1 MNTVYSISFYDISEK
16 IGLSEFINCILVD
29 GGVRNAMLIQSA
41 DYKERDHSDPI
52 TKSKLEAIY
61 EHFPNL
67 IQSNLE
73 YDTLISKKKYTKNS
87 VNTDEK
93 VGEILGYPCS
103 KDFQY
108 TLHHRN
114 DEITYTMEIVV
125 RFTNESKL
133 IDTPVITNVCKDTSM
148 YPAMEQLAKDAER
161 VLKNNKIIGSTI
173 ESVDVEIYSNIPPT
187 YIIDK
192 ILKNVPLNEEE
203 IDSLRGFIYNIG
215 FPGIELQSY
224 NYEYNNPIHQ
234 GVLITLLSYYKNDPI
249 EPFFPLQ
256 NYPEQYKKINVH
268 MENWQNDIIRI
279 LEASRGKT
287 KVKGGGKRCTKKRI

>member
-1 MNTVYSISFYDISEK
+1 MSFYEISEK
-16 IGLSEFINCILVD
+16 IGVSEYINCILVES
-29 GGVRNAMLIQSA
+29 GIRNAMLIQSA
-41 DYKERDHSDPI
+41 DYKERDHTDPI
-52 TKSKLEAIY
+52 TRSKLAAISD
-61 EHFPNL
+61 HFPNL

-73 YDTLISKKKYTKNS
+73 YDTLISKNRYTKNS
-87 VNTDEK
+87 VNSDEK

-108 TLHHRN
+108 TLDHRN

-125 RFTNESKL
+125 RFTDELK
-133 IDTPVITNVCKDTSM
+133 ITDTAVITNVCKDTSM
-148 YPAMEQLAKDAER
+148 YPVMEQLAKEAER
-161 VLKNNKIIGSTI
+161 VLKINKSIGSSI
-173 ESVDVEIYSNIPPT
+173 KSVVAEIYSNIPPT

-192 ILKNVPLNEEE
+192 ILKNVPLNEDE

-234 GVLITLLSYYKNDPI
+234 GVLLTLLSYYKNDPI

-256 NYPEQYKKINVH
+256 NYPEQHKQIDVH

-287 KVKGGGKRCTKKRI
+287 RVKGGGKRSTKKRS